1 MCVSVSQRESPA
13 GRSMEELA
21 RESISLL
28 ASAKPRVDRR
38 LGSMGA
44 IFIMLK
50 SALGAGLLN
59 FPWAFERAGGVRS
72 AVTVELGS
80 LVFLISGLI
89 ILGYASSISG
99 QCTYQ
104 AVVKEVCGPAI
115 GQLCEICFV
124 FNLFMISVAFLVIVD
139 DQLEKL
145 CGSLYELITSIPAA
159 EMPHHF
165 YTNQHFGLVL
175 LCLLLILPL
184 SIPREISIQKY
195 ISGLGTLAAT
205 YLTIAIIIK
214 YHTTPSVVVH
224 ISPLYTSGISSWSSM
239 FSVIPTICFGFQCH
253 EASITIYSSMENQR
267 LSHWVFISVVSMIF
281 CLIIYSLTGAYGY
294 LTFGKDVKA
303 DILMSYTGDDIL
315 MLIARLLFGIS
326 IITIYPIILLLGR
339 SVIQDPLLS
348 WRRRREG
355 AATAEFESRSRY
367 VLTVTWITATLLI
380 ATYVP
385 DISKVISVIGGISA
399 FFIFIFPGL
408 CLIFAMQSEPVSWK
422 TRVIL
427 IVWGVVTLLCGAFIF
442 GQSTTIAVMQVL
454 GKI

>member
-1 MCVSVSQRESPA
+1 
-13 GRSMEELA
+13 MEELA

-28 ASAKPRVDRR
+28 ASASAKPRLDVAAGPR
-38 LGSMGA
+38 LGSLGA

-59 FPWAFERAGGVRS
+59 FPWAFERAGGIRS
-72 AVTVELGS
+72 AVTVELVS
-80 LVFLISGLI
+80 LVFLVSGLI
-89 ILGYASSISG
+89 ILGYSSSISG

-145 CGSLYELITSIPAA
+145 CGSLYELITDLPAS

-165 YTNQHFGLVL
+165 YTDQHFGLVL
-175 LCLLLILPL
+175 LCLFLILPL
-184 SIPREISIQKY
+184 SIPKEISIQKY

-205 YLTIAIIIK
+205 YLTIAIIVK
-214 YHTTPSVVVH
+214 YYTTPSVLVH

-253 EASITIYSSMENQR
+253 EACITIYSSMENQR

-281 CLIIYSLTGAYGY
+281 CLVIYSLTGAYGY

-315 MLIARLLFGIS
+315 ILIARLLFGIS

-348 WRRRREG
+348 WRRRRRHG
-355 AATAEFESRSRY
+355 AVTAEFESRSRY
-367 VLTVTWITATLLI
+367 VLSVLWITLTLLI

-408 CLIFAMQSEPVSWK
+408 CLMFAMQSEPVSCK
-422 TRVIL
+422 TRVVL
-427 IVWGVVTLLCGAFIF
+427 TAWGVVTLLCGAFIF
-442 GQSTTIAVMQVL
+442 GQSTTTAVMQVL

>member
-1 MCVSVSQRESPA
+1 MN
-13 GRSMEELA
+13 MEELA

-28 ASAKPRVDRR
+28 ASASAKPRVDLAGSR
-38 LGSMGA
+38 LGSLGA

-59 FPWAFERAGGVRS
+59 FPWAFERAGGIRN
-72 AVTVELGS
+72 AITVELGS
-80 LVFLISGLI
+80 VVFLVSGLI
-89 ILGYASSISG
+89 ILGYSSSISG

-145 CGSLYELITSIPAA
+145 CGSLYELVTGLPYS
-159 EMPHHF
+159 EMPYHF
-165 YTNQHFGLVL
+165 YTDQRFALVL
-175 LCLLLILPL
+175 LCAFLILPI
-184 SIPREISIQKY
+184 STPKEISIQKY
-195 ISGLGTLAAT
+195 ISVLGTLAAT

-214 YHTTPSVVVH
+214 YHLMHSVQVH
-224 ISPLYTSGISSWSSM
+224 MIPLYSSGISSWASI
-239 FSVIPTICFGFQCH
+239 FRVIPTICFGFQCH
-253 EASITIYSSMENQR
+253 EASIAIYSSMENQR
-267 LSHWVFISVVSMIF
+267 LSHWAFISVITMIICF
-281 CLIIYSLTGAYGY
+281 VIYSLTGVYGY

-303 DILMSYTGDDIL
+303 DILMSYMGNDIL
-315 MLIARLLFGIS
+315 MLIARLLFGVS

-348 WRRRREG
+348 WWRRRGR
-355 AATAEFESRSRY
+355 TVTVKFESRSRY
-367 VLTVTWITATLLI
+367 TLTFLWITATILI
-380 ATYVP
+380 AVLVP

-408 CLIFAMQSEPVSWK
+408 CLIFAMQSEPVSCK
-422 TRVIL
+422 TR
-427 IVWGVVTLLCGAFIF
+427 IVLTLWGVVTLVCGAFIF
-442 GQSTTIAVMQVL
+442 GQSTTIAVMQLL

>member
-1 MCVSVSQRESPA
+1 
-13 GRSMEELA
+13 MEELA

-28 ASAKPRVDRR
+28 ASASTKPPLDVGPR
-38 LGSMGA
+38 LGCLGA

-59 FPWAFERAGGVRS
+59 FPWAFERAGGIRS
-72 AVTVELGS
+72 AVTVELVS

-89 ILGYASSISG
+89 ILGYSSSISG

-145 CGSLYELITSIPAA
+145 CDSLYDLVASLPKSELPY
-159 EMPHHF
+159 HF
-165 YTNQHFGLVL
+165 YTDQHFALVL
-175 LCLLLILPL
+175 LCFFLILPL
-184 SIPREISIQKY
+184 SIPKEISIQKY
-195 ISGLGTLAAT
+195 ISVLGTLAAT

-214 YHTTPSVVVH
+214 YHTMPAVLVH
-224 ISPLYTSGISSWSSM
+224 NTPLYSSGIGSWASM

-253 EASITIYSSMENQR
+253 EASIAIYSSLENQR
-267 LSHWVFISVVSMIF
+267 LSHWVLISVVSMII
-281 CLIIYSLTGAYGY
+281 CLIIYSLTGVYGY
-294 LTFGKDVKA
+294 LTFGKNVKA
-303 DILMSYTGDDIL
+303 DILMSYPGDDLL
-315 MLIARLLFGIS
+315 MLIARLLFGVS
-326 IITIYPIILLLGR
+326 IITIYPITLLLGR
-339 SVIQDPLLS
+339 SVIQDLLLS
-348 WRRRREG
+348 WRRNRSS
-355 AATAEFESRSRY
+355 AVTVEFESRSRY
-367 VLTVTWITATLLI
+367 ALTVLWITMTLLI
-380 ATYVP
+380 AVFVP

-408 CLIFAMQSEPVSWK
+408 CLMFAMQSEPVSCK
-422 TRVIL
+422 TRVVL
-427 IVWGVVTLLCGAFIF
+427 TVWGTVTLICGAFIF
-442 GQSTTIAVMQVL
+442 GQSTTIAVMQLL

>member
-1 MCVSVSQRESPA
+1 
-13 GRSMEELA
+13 MEELA

-28 ASAKPRVDRR
+28 ASASAKPPLDVAAGPR

-59 FPWAFERAGGVRS
+59 FPWAFERAGGIRS
-72 AVTVELGS
+72 AVTVELVS
-80 LVFLISGLI
+80 LVFLVSGLI
-89 ILGYASSISG
+89 ILGYSSSITG

-115 GQLCEICFV
+115 GQLCEICFI
-124 FNLFMISVAFLVIVD
+124 FNLFMISVAFLVILD

-145 CGSLYELITSIPAA
+145 CGSLYELITGLPES
-159 EMPHHF
+159 EMPYHV
-165 YTNQHFGLVL
+165 YTDQRFSLVL
-175 LCLLLILPL
+175 LCVLLILPL
-184 SIPREISIQKY
+184 SIPKEISIQKY
-195 ISGLGTLAAT
+195 ISVLGTLAAT
-205 YLTIAIIIK
+205 YLTVAIIIK
-214 YHTTPSVVVH
+214 YHTMPSVLVH
-224 ISPLYTSGISSWSSM
+224 VTPLYTSGISSWAST

-253 EASITIYSSMENQR
+253 EASIAIYSSMENQR

-281 CLIIYSLTGAYGY
+281 CLVIYSLTGVYGY

-348 WRRRREG
+348 WRRRRDG
-355 AATAEFESRSRY
+355 VVATEFESRSRY
-367 VLTVTWITATLLI
+367 ILTVLWITVTLLI
-380 ATYVP
+380 ATFVP

-408 CLIFAMQSEPVSWK
+408 CLMFAMQSEPVSCK
-422 TRVIL
+422 TRVVL
-427 IVWGVVTLLCGAFIF
+427 TAWGVVTLLCGAFIF